1 MIVNYLNNGG
11 VQKCT
16 REEIERVLGLSL
28 KEMGQNADV
37 EINIAF
43 ASEEEMKE
51 VNKRSRNK
59 DSATDVLSFPA
70 FELKPGE
77 VIDLAD
83 DNYKWNINPENN
95 HFVLGDILLCSSV
108 AKVQAKKLGH
118 SLKLELVRLSVHS
131 LLHLLGYDHIKEED
145 KKVMHPKEIV
155 CMKKAGYEIIE

>member
-16 REEIERVLGLSL
+16 REEINRVLELSV
-28 KEMGQNADV
+28 KELRQTADFEV
-37 EINIAF
+37 NIAF
-43 ASEEEMKE
+43 VTKEEIKE
-51 VNKRSRNK
+51 VNKNNRNK

-70 FELKPGE
+70 FNLIAGEIVDLKS
-77 VIDLAD
+77 DK
-83 DNYKWNINPENN
+83 YKWNINPENN
-95 HFVLGDILLCSSV
+95 HFVLGDILLCKDI
-108 AKVQAKKLGH
+108 AKEQAKSLGH

-145 KKVMHPKEIV
+145 KKVMHPKEIE